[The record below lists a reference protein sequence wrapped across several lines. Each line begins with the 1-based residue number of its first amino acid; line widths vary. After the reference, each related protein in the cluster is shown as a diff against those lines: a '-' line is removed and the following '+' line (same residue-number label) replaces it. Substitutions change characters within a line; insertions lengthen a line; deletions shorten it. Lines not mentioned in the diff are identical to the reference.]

1 MSSSRLSFFRSFFL
15 ALVAASLLT
24 ATCNAAPAPEVAD
37 EPTVALT
44 GINAQ
49 RLAAG
54 LGPATP
60 KNLVAPRKIE
70 KRHRPSASEPLP
82 CEDGNRSAYKLKR
95 SAGQSHSGIICVHY
109 PGNDTLVGY
118 VSRSF
123 TSDGYYTISR
133 DPDMALELSF
143 KSDHWR
149 HFDFRIS
156 TPQDD
161 ELPFLGAITS
171 STSSHNVTA
180 SSLGSHRARLGF
192 TSRTP
197 IMAPPAPMPQP
208 LSSSSEQTPMADSTT
223 FRAYESAIWNFDFST
238 AQLKPTWV
246 NPDGKAVEDATT
258 VHERGQ
264 GTVAITADGA
274 DVEGDDEAVAVN
286 FYFEPSA

>member
-1 MSSSRLSFFRSFFL
+1 MLSSQLSLFRTFFL

-24 ATCNAAPAPEVAD
+24 ATCNAAPAPEAAAEEL
-37 EPTVALT
+37 EPTVALN

-60 KNLVAPRKIE
+60 KNLVAPRRIE
-70 KRHRPSASEPLP
+70 TRQATSSSPLP
-82 CEDGNRSAYKLKR
+82 CEGGNRSASKLKR
-95 SAGQSHSGIICVHY
+95 SAGQTHSGIICVHY

-133 DPDMALELSF
+133 DPDMALEVSF

-180 SSLGSHRARLGF
+180 SDLGSHRARLGF

-197 IMAPPAPMPQP
+197 IMAPPAPMPQQS
-208 LSSSSEQTPMADSTT
+208 SSSSEQTPVTDSIT

-246 NPDGKAVEDATT
+246 NPDGRAVEDAMT

-264 GTVAITADGA
+264 GTFAITADGA
-274 DVEGDDEAVAVN
+274 NAEDEAVAVN
-286 FYFEPSA
+286 FYFEPS

>member
-1 MSSSRLSFFRSFFL
+1 MPSSQLSFFRSFFL
-15 ALVAASLLT
+15 ALVAASFLVVG
-24 ATCNAAPAPEVAD
+24 CNAAPAPETAED
-37 EPTVALT
+37 TPVALN

-54 LGPATP
+54 LNPATP
-60 KNLVAPRKIE
+60 KNLVAPRKVE
-70 KRHRPSASEPLP
+70 TRDQRRSATPLP
-82 CEDGNRSAYKLKR
+82 CEDGNRSALNLKR
-95 SAGQSHSGIICVHY
+95 SAGQTHSGIICVHY

-133 DPDMALELSF
+133 DPDMALEVSF
-143 KSDHWR
+143 KADHFR

-171 STSSHNVTA
+171 STSSYNVTA
-180 SSLGSHRARLGF
+180 SSLGANRARLGF

-197 IMAPPAPMPQP
+197 IMSPPAPVPHVS
-208 LSSSSEQTPMADSTT
+208 SSSSEQIPIGESHS

-238 AQLKPTWV
+238 AQLQPTWV
-246 NPDGKAVEDATT
+246 NPDGKAVEKAMA

-264 GTVAITADGA
+264 GTFAVTADGA
-274 DVEGDDEAVAVN
+274 NVEGDDEAVAVN

>member
-1 MSSSRLSFFRSFFL
+1 MLSSQLSLFRTFFL

-24 ATCNAAPAPEVAD
+24 ATCNAAPAPEAAE
-37 EPTVALT
+37 EPTVALN

-60 KNLVAPRKIE
+60 KNLVAPRRIE
-70 KRHRPSASEPLP
+70 KRQAPSDSPLP
-82 CEDGNRSAYKLKR
+82 CEGGNRSASKLKR
-95 SAGQSHSGIICVHY
+95 SAGQTHSGIICVHY

-133 DPDMALELSF
+133 DPDMALEVSF

-180 SSLGSHRARLGF
+180 SDLGSHRARLGF

-197 IMAPPAPMPQP
+197 IMAPPAPMPQQ
-208 LSSSSEQTPMADSTT
+208 SFSSSEQTPVTDSIT

-246 NPDGKAVEDATT
+246 NPDGRAVEDAMT
-258 VHERGQ
+258 VHERGK
-264 GTVAITADGA
+264 GTFAITADGA
-274 DVEGDDEAVAVN
+274 STEDEAVAVN
-286 FYFEPSA
+286 FYFEPS

>member
-1 MSSSRLSFFRSFFL
+1 MSSFFRSFFL

-24 ATCNAAPAPEVAD
+24 ATCNAAPAPEVTE
-37 EPTVALT
+37 EPTVALN

-60 KNLVAPRKIE
+60 KSLVAPRKIE
-70 KRHRPSASEPLP
+70 KRDSSSASPLP
-82 CEDGNRSAYKLKR
+82 CEDGNRSASKLKR
-95 SAGQSHSGIICVHY
+95 SAGQTHSGIICVHY

-133 DPDMALELSF
+133 DPDMALEVSF

-208 LSSSSEQTPMADSTT
+208 SSYSSEQTPITDSIT

-246 NPDGKAVEDATT
+246 NPDGKAVEDAAT

-264 GTVAITADGA
+264 GTFAITADG
-274 DVEGDDEAVAVN
+274 VSGDDEAVAVN

>member
-1 MSSSRLSFFRSFFL
+1 MSSSRLSFFRSFLL

-24 ATCNAAPAPEVAD
+24 ATCNAAPAPEAAE
-37 EPTVALT
+37 EPTVALN

-60 KNLVAPRKIE
+60 KGLVAPRKIE
-70 KRHRPSASEPLP
+70 KRHNPSSASPLP
-82 CEDGNRSAYKLKR
+82 CEVGNRSATKLKR
-95 SAGQSHSGIICVHY
+95 SAGQTHSGIICVHY

-133 DPDMALELSF
+133 DPDMALEVSF

-180 SSLGSHRARLGF
+180 SSLRSHRARLGF

-197 IMAPPAPMPQP
+197 IMAPPAPVAQP
-208 LSSSSEQTPMADSTT
+208 SSYSGEQTPMTDSIT

-246 NPDGKAVEDATT
+246 NPDGKAVEDAAT

-264 GTVAITADGA
+264 GTFAITADG
-274 DVEGDDEAVAVN
+274 VNGDDEAVAVN